1 MRTEIVGT
9 TLPRLEVYLEPGETL
24 ISEAGQAAWL
34 DAPIMMRTAATGIGG
49 AGGGLKG
56 AMHVAKRAVGGSSI
70 FMSEY
75 SAEGGTGHIAF
86 GTKVPGEILPMQ
98 SVEGK
103 AHMVHSYGFIAG
115 ESTISVSA
123 GLQKKLGAGV
133 LGGAGL
139 VLQKIEGNGQWWA
152 ELSGEI
158 KEMELPEGYKLRVHP
173 GHLGMFEDS
182 ISLNLVTIKGIKNKF
197 FGQGLFFAEL
207 TGPGKVWL
215 QSLSMASLAESLQ
228 PYLSSGD
235 GGGGIGSTVGN
246 IIGS

>member
-1 MRTEIVGT
+1 MRSEIVGT
-9 TLPRLEVYLEPGETL
+9 VLPRLEVYLEPGETL

-34 DAPIMMRTAATGIGG
+34 DAPITMQTAATGIGG
-49 AGGGLKG
+49 AGSGMKG
-56 AMHVAKRAVGGSSI
+56 ALHVAKRAVGGSSI

-75 SAEGGTGHIAF
+75 GAEGGTGLIAF
-86 GTKVPGEILPMQ
+86 GTHVPGEILPMQ

-123 GLQKKLGAGV
+123 GIQKKLGAGI

-139 VLQKIEGNGQWWA
+139 IMQKIEGTGQWWA

-158 KEMELPEGYKLRVHP
+158 KEMDLPEGYKLRVHP

-182 ISLNLVTIKGIKNKF
+182 ISFNLVTIKGIKNKM

-228 PYLSSGD
+228 PFLSSDGGD
-235 GGGGIGSTVGN
+235 GGVIGN
-246 IIGS
+246 IIGR